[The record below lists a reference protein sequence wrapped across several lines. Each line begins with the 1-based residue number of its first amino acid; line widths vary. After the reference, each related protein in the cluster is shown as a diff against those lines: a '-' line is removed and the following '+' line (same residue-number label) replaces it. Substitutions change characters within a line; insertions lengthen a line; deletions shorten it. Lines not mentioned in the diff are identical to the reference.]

1 MRSNAID
8 EATGKRLSTRQLLK
22 KVPNVPCLYRH
33 KLNLRYYGIKSVRGK
48 LISESLRTEHGESIT
63 DRKIAERR
71 LKVFRLPGSIGERS
85 AKRKTGCGRGPSGCV
100 RATAGGP
107 QTGA

>member
-1 MRSNAID
+1 MITQGID
-8 EATGKRLSTRQLLK
+8 DATGKRLSTRQLLK

-48 LISESLRTEHGESIT
+48 LISEALRTEHGEPIT

-71 LKVFRLPGSIGERS
+71 LKEWVESVEGER
-85 AKRKTGCGRGPSGCV
+85 V
-100 RATAGGP
+100 RPALRRPWRRFLNATARP
-107 QTGA
+107 RRA